1 MIFKKTIT
9 IMVAVAIVVVINIYF
24 TKMLNKYT
32 DEIYNNLEKM
42 NLNEVEYTWKE
53 AKNKFKIFVEHD
65 DLEEIENEIGLI
77 KINLEKDEV
86 DKVKENIKN
95 IKDKF
100 DYIKEN
106 NELSLTNIF

>member
-9 IMVAVAIVVVINIYF
+9 IMIAVAIVVVINIYF

-65 DLEEIENEIGLI
+65 DLEEIEKEIGLI
-77 KINLEKDEV
+77 KINLEKDEL